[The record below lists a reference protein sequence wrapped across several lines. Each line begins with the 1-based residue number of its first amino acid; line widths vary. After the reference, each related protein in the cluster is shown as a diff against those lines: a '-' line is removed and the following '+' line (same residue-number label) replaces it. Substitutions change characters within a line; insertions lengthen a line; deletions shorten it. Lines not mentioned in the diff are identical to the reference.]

1 MKTISDA
8 DDAALENCVDND
20 VPEGGNWWSAAHRDV
35 FYRVGC
41 EMLRA
46 GMPLRK
52 VCTHL
57 KHLYQAVAGE
67 FESED

>member
-1 MKTISDA
+1 VGKS
-8 DDAALENCVDND
+8 
-20 VPEGGNWWSAAHRDV
+20 HRDV

>member
-1 MKTISDA
+1 MKPISDE
-8 DDAALENCVDND
+8 DDAILEDCVDNE
-20 VPEGGNWWSAAHRDV
+20 VPEGANWWSAAHRDV
-35 FYRVGC
+35 FYKVGR